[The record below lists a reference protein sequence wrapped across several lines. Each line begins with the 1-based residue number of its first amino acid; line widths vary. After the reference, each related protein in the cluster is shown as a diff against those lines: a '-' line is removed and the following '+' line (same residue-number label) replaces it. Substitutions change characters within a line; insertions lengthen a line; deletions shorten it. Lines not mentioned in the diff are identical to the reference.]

1 MADGPTQFIVAPMSF
16 EDFDKPLSETDGLA
30 GHMLVAM
37 PGIGDS
43 RFERSV
49 IYLCGHSEDGAMG
62 LIVNKP
68 VENVSFPELLEQLG
82 IETELEKQI
91 RVLFGGP
98 VETGRGFVLHSA
110 DYHATGSTLQ
120 VTQDIGLTAT
130 LEILE
135 EIAIGEGPAQSLLAL
150 GYAGWAPGQL
160 EEEILAN
167 GWLHC
172 KPSPDLL
179 FGPSNDTKW
188 ERALAELGIDP
199 AQLSGDAGTA

>member
-1 MADGPTQFIVAPMSF
+1 MSDTESHNPSQNGSSGPDRPENS
-16 EDFDKPLSETDGLA
+16 LA
-30 GHMLVAM
+30 GQLLVAM
-37 PGIGDS
+37 PGIGDE
-43 RFERSV
+43 RFDRSV

-68 VENVSFPELLEQLG
+68 VDDITFPELLEQLG
-82 IETELEKQI
+82 IEGDPDEQI

-98 VETGRGFVLHSA
+98 VETGRGFVLHST
-110 DYHATGSTLQ
+110 DYNATGSTLQ
-120 VTQDIGLTAT
+120 VSDEIGLTAT

-135 EIAIGEGPAQSLLAL
+135 QIAKGEGPERSLLAL

-160 EEEILAN
+160 EEEILSN

-172 KPSPDLL
+172 RPSPDLL
-179 FGPSNDTKW
+179 FGTSDDTKW

-199 AQLSGDAGTA
+199 AQLSGDAGRA

>member
-1 MADGPTQFIVAPMSF
+1 MSDT
-16 EDFDKPLSETDGLA
+16 ESHNPSQNGSSDPDHPENSLA
-30 GHMLVAM
+30 GQLLVAM
-37 PGIGDS
+37 PGIGDE
-43 RFERSV
+43 RFDRSV

-68 VENVSFPELLEQLG
+68 VDDITFPELLEQLG
-82 IETELEKQI
+82 IEGDPDEQI

-98 VETGRGFVLHSA
+98 VETGRGFVLHST
-110 DYHATGSTLQ
+110 DYNATGSTLQ
-120 VTQDIGLTAT
+120 VSDEIGLTAT

-135 EIAIGEGPAQSLLAL
+135 QIAKGEGPERSLLAL

-160 EEEILAN
+160 EEEILSN

-172 KPSPDLL
+172 RPSPDLL
-179 FGPSNDTKW
+179 FGTSDDTKW

-199 AQLSGDAGTA
+199 AQLSGDAGRA

>member
-1 MADGPTQFIVAPMSF
+1 MSDT
-16 EDFDKPLSETDGLA
+16 ESHNPSQNGSSDPDRPENSLA
-30 GHMLVAM
+30 GQLLVAM
-37 PGIGDS
+37 PGIGDE
-43 RFERSV
+43 RFNRSV

-68 VENVSFPELLEQLG
+68 VDDITFPELLEQLG
-82 IETELEKQI
+82 IEGDPDQQI

-98 VETGRGFVLHSA
+98 VETGRGFVLHST
-110 DYHATGSTLQ
+110 DYNATGSTLQ
-120 VTQDIGLTAT
+120 VSDEIGLTAT

-135 EIAIGEGPAQSLLAL
+135 QIAKGEGPKRSLLAL

-160 EEEILAN
+160 EEEILSN

-172 KPSPDLL
+172 RPSPDLL
-179 FGPSNDTKW
+179 FGTSDETKW

-199 AQLSGDAGTA
+199 AQLSGDAGRA